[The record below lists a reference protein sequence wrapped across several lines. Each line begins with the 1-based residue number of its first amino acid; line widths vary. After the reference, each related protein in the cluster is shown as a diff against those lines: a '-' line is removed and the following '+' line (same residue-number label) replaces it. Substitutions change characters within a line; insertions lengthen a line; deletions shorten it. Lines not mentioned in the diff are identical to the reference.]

1 MIESFKGGSSEV
13 KSMIDIKFEQSVTQ
27 DKTSMFNYVGCFVV
41 LRYCFVFY
49 LEHAI
54 KTIFKNS
61 EKQKESYQIIM

>member
-13 KSMIDIKFEQSVTQ
+13 KNMIDIKFEQSVTQ
-27 DKTSMFNYVGCFVV
+27 DKTSMSNYVGCFVV

-54 KTIFKNS
+54 KTKFKNNK
-61 EKQKESYQIIM
+61 KQKESYQIIM